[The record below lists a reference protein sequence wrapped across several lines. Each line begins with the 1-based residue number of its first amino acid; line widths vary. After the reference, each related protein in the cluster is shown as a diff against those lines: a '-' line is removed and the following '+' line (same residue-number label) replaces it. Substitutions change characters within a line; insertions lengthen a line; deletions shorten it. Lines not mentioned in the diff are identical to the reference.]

1 MQKLLIS
8 LSLCATL
15 FIAGCSVHKLE
26 IQQGN
31 LVTADALE
39 QLQIGMTRKQVKF
52 LLGTPLIQDP
62 FHHDRWDYL
71 YTLKIS
77 RQPLQRQRLTLY
89 FEGDTLSRIEKEGLD
104 QPQNSQ

>member
-39 QLQIGMTRKQVKF
+39 QLKIGMTRKQVKF
-52 LLGTPLIQDP
+52 LLGTPLLQDP

-71 YTLKIS
+71 YTLKVS
-77 RQPLQRQRLTLY
+77 RQPLQQQRLTLY
-89 FEGDTLSRIEKEGLD
+89 FEGDTLSRIEKVGLD